1 MAVDG
6 LAASLSGVNLEWMRD
21 ILNQYVR
28 LAGSISDAH
37 EQGVPEGAHKEYD
50 ALQRLLYPVRAII
63 EKLNQPP
70 VNAGLAQH
78 DSSDEAWFWQ
88 RNGQQAEGVLEHLD
102 AVAAMNRTD
111 SPTLAAEA
119 LHPWVWNAA
128 ASFWAAGQ
136 HASAAE
142 TGAKALT
149 AFIQQ
154 KSGSKLADRELA
166 ADLFSQKAKAG
177 TTRLWLVGDREH
189 DTWKSR
195 QDGLHN
201 LAMGAYSGIRN
212 VAAHSIETGW
222 TEQEALEY
230 LAVLSTVARWA
241 DETEV
246 VVCP

>member
-1 MAVDG
+1 
-6 LAASLSGVNLEWMRD
+6 MRD
-21 ILNQYVR
+21 ILSQYVR
-28 LAGSISDAH
+28 VAGIINDAH
-37 EQGVPEGAHKEYD
+37 EQGVPEDAHAEYD

-63 EKLNQPP
+63 GKLNEPP
-70 VNAGLAQH
+70 ISAGLPQH
-78 DSSDEAWFWQ
+78 DGSGAPWSWQ

-102 AVAAMNRTD
+102 AVADMNRTD
-111 SPTLAAEA
+111 SPSLAAETF
-119 LHPWVWNAA
+119 HPWVWDAA
-128 ASFWAAGQ
+128 APFWAAGQ

-166 ADLFSQKAKAG
+166 ADLFSQKPKIG
-177 TTRLWLVGDREH
+177 STRLWLVGDREH

-195 QDGLHN
+195 QDGLHS
-201 LAMGAYSGIRN
+201 LAMGAYAGIRN
-212 VAAHSIETGW
+212 VAAHSIQTGW